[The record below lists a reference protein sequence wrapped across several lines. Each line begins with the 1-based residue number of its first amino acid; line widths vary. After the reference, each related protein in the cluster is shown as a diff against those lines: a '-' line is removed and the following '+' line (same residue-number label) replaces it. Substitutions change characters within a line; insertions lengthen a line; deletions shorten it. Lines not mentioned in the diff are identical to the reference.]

1 MINYLFTSILLL
13 LVLIITLKYIY
24 SSRKKLPLPPG
35 PFPWPL
41 IGNLLQIGKTRP
53 HASLAKLA
61 QVHGPDF
68 MSIRFGTRLIV
79 VASSPA
85 AAAEVLK
92 THDRVLSGRY
102 VSRVVRVKGSIV
114 HNLSTAFLE
123 ECDDNWKKVRT
134 IYRGALFSTKALE
147 SQVSTR
153 EKKVMEMIRYL
164 EEIQL
169 NQVIQIREVIFVTVL
184 NILGNLLLSMD
195 LIDFEGRGVGE
206 EMMKYLRE
214 FTETGATQELAD
226 MFPVLGAICS
236 MNFQRTYKKIM
247 DLFNKTSVVWAGVV
261 QERRKR
267 ESQTSMD
274 AVDFVDALVKNGFTD
289 KHINALLMEL
299 FGAGTETTIVTSEWM
314 LVELLKNH
322 QCLTK
327 LRDEIA
333 NVVGDKDVIIRESD
347 LTNMPYLDAC
357 LKETLRL
364 HPPGPLLLPHRAVET
379 CEVMGYRIPKDTQVM
394 VNMWAIARDPKV
406 WDDPSSFKPE
416 RFMNSK
422 MDYKGRDFEYIPFGS
437 GRRMCAGE
445 PLASRFVPLVVASLV
460 HKFDWF
466 LPNDMNPDQID
477 MDEILDLI
485 ISKKDPILVIPKFRK

>member
-1 MINYLFTSILLL
+1 MINYLFTLILLF

-24 SSRKKLPLPPG
+24 SYRKKLPLPPG

-41 IGNLLQIGKTRP
+41 IGNLLQIGKRRP
-53 HASLAKLA
+53 HAALAKLS

-68 MSIRFGTRLIV
+68 MSIRFSTRLIV

-153 EKKVMEMIRYL
+153 ENKVMEMIRYL

-169 NQVIQIREVIFVTVL
+169 NQVIQIRKVIFVTVL

-214 FTETGATQELAD
+214 FTETGKTQELAD

-236 MNFQRTYKKIM
+236 MNFQKTYKKIV
-247 DLFNKTSVVWAGVV
+247 DLFDKTSVVWAGVV

-267 ESQTSMD
+267 ESQTSVN

-299 FGAGTETTIVTSEWM
+299 FGAGTETTIVT
-314 LVELLKNH
+314 K
-322 QCLTK
+322 
-327 LRDEIA
+327 
-333 NVVGDKDVIIRESD
+333 
-347 LTNMPYLDAC
+347 
-357 LKETLRL
+357 TLRL
-364 HPPGPLLLPHRAVET
+364 HPPGPLLLPHRAMET
-379 CEVMGYRIPKDTQVM
+379 CEVMGYRIPKDTQLM

-422 MDYKGRDFEYIPFGS
+422 MDYKGQYFEYIPFGS

-445 PLASRFVPLVVASLV
+445 PLASRFVPLVVASMI

-485 ISKKDPILVIPKFRK
+485 ISKKDPILLIPKLRK

>member
-1 MINYLFTSILLL
+1 
-13 LVLIITLKYIY
+13 
-24 SSRKKLPLPPG
+24 
-35 PFPWPL
+35 
-41 IGNLLQIGKTRP
+41 
-53 HASLAKLA
+53 
-61 QVHGPDF
+61 
-68 MSIRFGTRLIV
+68 
-79 VASSPA
+79 
-85 AAAEVLK
+85 
-92 THDRVLSGRY
+92 
-102 VSRVVRVKGSIV
+102 
-114 HNLSTAFLE
+114 
-123 ECDDNWKKVRT
+123 
-134 IYRGALFSTKALE
+134 
-147 SQVSTR
+147 
-153 EKKVMEMIRYL
+153 
-164 EEIQL
+164 
-169 NQVIQIREVIFVTVL
+169 
-184 NILGNLLLSMD
+184 
-195 LIDFEGRGVGE
+195 
-206 EMMKYLRE
+206 
-214 FTETGATQELAD
+214 
-226 MFPVLGAICS
+226 
-236 MNFQRTYKKIM
+236 
-247 DLFNKTSVVWAGVV
+247 
-261 QERRKR
+261 
-267 ESQTSMD
+267 MD

-289 KHINALLMEL
+289 KYINALLMEL
-299 FGAGTETTIVTSEWM
+299 FGAGSETTIVTSEWM
-314 LVELLKNH
+314 LVDLLKNH

-394 VNMWAIARDPKV
+394 VNMWAIVRDPKV

-485 ISKKDPILVIPKFRK
+485 ISKKDPILVIPKLRK

>member
-1 MINYLFTSILLL
+1 MINYLFTSILLF

-24 SSRKKLPLPPG
+24 SSRKRLPLPPG

-53 HASLAKLA
+53 HAALAKLA

-102 VSRVVRVKGSIV
+102 VSRVGSPV
-114 HNLSTAFLE
+114 F
-123 ECDDNWKKVRT
+123 
-134 IYRGALFSTKALE
+134 YE
-147 SQVSTR
+147 SSGVS
-153 EKKVMEMIRYL
+153 
-164 EEIQL
+164 
-169 NQVIQIREVIFVTVL
+169 
-184 NILGNLLLSMD
+184 
-195 LIDFEGRGVGE
+195 GRGVGE

-236 MNFQRTYKKIM
+236 MNFQRT
-247 DLFNKTSVVWAGVV
+247 
-261 QERRKR
+261 R
-267 ESQTSMD
+267 EEKDSQTSMD

-289 KHINALLMEL
+289 KYINALLMEL
-299 FGAGTETTIVTSEWM
+299 FGAGSETTIVTSEWM
-314 LVELLKNH
+314 LVDLLKNH

-379 CEVMGYRIPKDTQVM
+379 SEVMGYRIPKDTQVM
-394 VNMWAIARDPKV
+394 VNMWAIVRDPKV

-485 ISKKDPILVIPKFRK
+485 ISKKDPILVIPKLRK